1 MTPPPTLAARHV
13 ANVTRQKMYL
23 YIYIYVFNGTGH
35 LYLELSRIIKTSVV
49 AIISKMVK
57 I

>member
-1 MTPPPTLAARHV
+1 MTPTSAARHV
-13 ANVTRQKMYL
+13 AKVTRQKIYL
-23 YIYIYVFNGTGH
+23 YIYVFNGTGQ

-49 AIISKMVK
+49 AIISKMIK